1 MAEIKPRGRSGR
13 GGSRKDVY
21 GYYVQMKTGS
31 EKETAEETD
40 FDREE
45 FEEIRRRLRE
55 QEG

>member
-1 MAEIKPRGRSGR
+1 
-13 GGSRKDVY
+13 
-21 GYYVQMKTGS
+21 MKTGS